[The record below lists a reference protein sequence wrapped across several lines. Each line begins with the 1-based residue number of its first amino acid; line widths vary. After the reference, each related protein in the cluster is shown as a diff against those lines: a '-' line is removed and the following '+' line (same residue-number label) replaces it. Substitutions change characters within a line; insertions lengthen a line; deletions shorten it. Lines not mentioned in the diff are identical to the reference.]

1 MKTLKHLFLLLLTLI
16 FPLSAFAQ
24 YDEYTMKIKTDSV
37 IYNEDSKIL
46 EIPFYF
52 EKNN

>member
-1 MKTLKHLFLLLLTLI
+1 MKKLILLLLALL

-24 YDEYTMKIKTDSV
+24 DEYTMKVETDSV
-37 IYNEDSKIL
+37 IYNDDSKIL

-52 EKNN
+52 EKDN

>member
-1 MKTLKHLFLLLLTLI
+1 MKKILFLLLAFL

-24 YDEYTMKIKTDSV
+24 NENENEYTMKIKTDSV

-52 EKNN
+52 EKDN